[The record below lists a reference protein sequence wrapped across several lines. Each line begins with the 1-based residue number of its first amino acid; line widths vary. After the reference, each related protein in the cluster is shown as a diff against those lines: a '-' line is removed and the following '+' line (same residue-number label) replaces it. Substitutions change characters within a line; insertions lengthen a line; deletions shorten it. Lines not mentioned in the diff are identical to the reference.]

1 MDVFVIL
8 LISFHNVSVNNWF
21 VGVDLF
27 ACFLSGGGG
36 GGGLVFVD
44 VL

>member
-1 MDVFVIL
+1 M
-8 LISFHNVSVNNWF
+8 SVNNWF

-27 ACFLSGGGG
+27 VCFLSGGSGGGG
-36 GGGLVFVD
+36 GGGRLVFVD